1 MGALA
6 HGRRHGVRTD
16 GLDLELSVVI
26 PVKDEEQNL
35 PLLHEELTRAL
46 GGTGIDYEIV
56 IVDDGSTDGTFS
68 QLEQMYQ
75 RDARVRVIRFVRN
88 FGQTAAFAAGFAAAR
103 GRFVAT
109 LDGDLQNDPAD
120 IPRLL
125 ALAARHDI
133 VCGWRRERHDAWL
146 TRKVPSAIANWL
158 IGIVSGTRLHDN
170 GCSLKVFRA
179 DIVKR
184 LNLRPGMH
192 RYLPALA
199 VQLGNGVVEEVVNHR
214 PRRFGHSKY
223 GLSRTFQVVADLL
236 QLPALKRRAVD
247 PHAPRPQLYQISE
260 MLAHEAERPVA
271 AAGARPSATLS

>member
-1 MGALA
+1 MNG
-6 HGRRHGVRTD
+6 D
-16 GLDLELSVVI
+16 GLMLDLSVVI
-26 PVKDEEQNL
+26 PVKDEEASL

-46 GGTGIDYEIV
+46 GGSGIHYEVV
-56 IVDDGSTDGTFS
+56 IVDDGSTDGTFA
-68 QLEQMYQ
+68 QLEQMYR
-75 RDARVRVIRFVRN
+75 RDPRVRVIRFVRN

-133 VCGWRRERHDAWL
+133 VCGWRRQRHDAWL

-214 PRRFGHSKY
+214 PRRFGRSKY
-223 GLSRTFQVVADLL
+223 GLSRTFQVVADLA
-236 QLPALKRRAVD
+236 QLPALKRRAID
-247 PHAPRPQLYQISE
+247 PRAPRTELYQIAQVLDHQVE
-260 MLAHEAERPVA
+260 GRPMA
-271 AAGARPSATLS
+271 AAGAHTSATLS